1 MIELRRILVIALVL
15 VYALVL
21 GNAKSLLAA
30 ESREIG
36 PDTFV
41 EVFNY
46 IEDIHIDSP
55 DPATLYRG
63 AIEGLIDTLD
73 DPYTEYLSP
82 GDFEEYTRYLD
93 STYVGVGIELL
104 PGEGY
109 PRVLDAIDNT
119 PAKRAG
125 IKSGDLL
132 IEVDG
137 ADVYNEPLDM
147 VVQKVRG
154 PEGTTVKLTIR
165 REGREDF
172 VLDLVRSSI
181 NTPTVYKETFEGGTG
196 YLRVLNFSSGT
207 ANEFRNALTE
217 LVQEGAERLILDLR
231 NNPGGYL
238 QAAVQIA
245 GNFLKPGELVV
256 STVDRKGERT
266 EYRTEETP
274 VFKGRH
280 VVVLV
285 DEYSASSAEILAG
298 ALQDHGAA
306 VLLGGRTFGKG
317 TVQGVIPLD
326 SGGALK
332 ITQARYHTPKDRIID
347 GQGLAPDVQV
357 LTPGLHIAA
366 ARRYLEQP
374 EKVTLSFE
382 LNSPEAFVNGES
394 VALLHPV
401 LQRSGEIYLP
411 LRFVLESC
419 GWRVDWQYRDGSIKI
434 SGSGLDVI
442 LYPDGGRVIYNGQSR
457 PDTLQ
462 LLNENGA
469 TYFPAPGAGIFGLDL
484 KIDGSTVSIEK
495 SF

>member
-1 MIELRRILVIALVL
+1 MLNR
-15 VYALVL
+15 Y
-21 GNAKSLLAA
+21 LLLKA
-30 ESREIG
+30 EIG

-55 DPATLYRG
+55 APGLLYRG

-73 DPYTEYLSP
+73 DPYTEYMP
-82 GDFEEYTRYLD
+82 PEDFEEYTHYLD
-93 STYVGVGIELL
+93 STYVGVGIEIL

-109 PRVLDAIDNT
+109 PKILNAIDNT
-119 PAKRAG
+119 PAKKAG
-125 IKSGDLL
+125 IKPGDLL
-132 IEVDG
+132 IKVDG

-172 VLDLVRSSI
+172 VLDLVRSNI
-181 NTPTVYKETFEGGTG
+181 NTPTVYKEMFEGGTG
-196 YLRVLNFSSGT
+196 YLGVFNFSSGT
-207 ANEFRNALTE
+207 ADEFRNALTE
-217 LVQEGAERLILDLR
+217 LIQEGAAQLILDLR

-238 QAAVQIA
+238 LAAVQVA
-245 GNFLKPGELVV
+245 GNFIEPGGLVV

-274 VFKGRH
+274 VFKGRN

-285 DEYSASSAEILAG
+285 DEYSASAAEILAG
-298 ALQDHGAA
+298 ALQDHGVA

-347 GQGLAPDVQV
+347 GQGLTPDVQV

-366 ARRYLEQP
+366 ARCYLERP
-374 EKVTLSFE
+374 EKVELTFE
-382 LNSPEAFVNGES
+382 LNSPEALVNGNS

-401 LQRSGEIYLP
+401 IQRSGEIYLP

-434 SGSGLDVI
+434 SGSGLDVM
-442 LYPDGGRVIYNGQSR
+442 LYPDGGRVIYNGLSR
-457 PDTLQ
+457 PETLQ
-462 LLNENGA
+462 LLNENGV
-469 TYFPAPGAGIFGLDL
+469 TYLPAPGAEIL
-484 KIDGSTVSIEK
+484 VSI
-495 SF
+495 